1 LLRADIVD
9 FSCLS
14 VGCGNPSRF
23 IFIQGVNMPQKNPN
37 TGPDGVTRR
46 GFLTS
51 MGAGAIGVAASDD
64 LFAAGKET
72 VDPPVMPAGQT
83 SKISLRINGETYVV
97 LAEPRWTLL
106 YCLRDVIGLTGAKPG
121 CERGECGACTVL
133 IDGVPRYACLTLAV
147 EAQGSEVTTLEG
159 LMDGETLGSVQ
170 TAFAEADAFQCG
182 YCTPGQIMAVEGL
195 LRANPNP
202 SAEEIRRGASGNL
215 CRCGAYQ
222 HIFEAAHRAAE
233 RTRGK

>member
-1 LLRADIVD
+1 VISCLRA
-9 FSCLS
+9 
-14 VGCGNPSRF
+14 GCGNSSNS
-23 IFIQGVNMPQKNPN
+23 IFIQGANMPRKNPT

-51 MGAGAIGVAASDD
+51 MGAGAIGVAASEN
-64 LFAAGKET
+64 LFPADTET
-72 VDPPVMPAGQT
+72 VDAQVMPAGQT
-83 SKISLRINGETYVV
+83 SKVSLRINGETHVV

-106 YCLRDVIGLTGAKPG
+106 YVLRDGIGLTGAKPG

-159 LMDGETLGSVQ
+159 LMDGEMLGPVQ
-170 TAFAEADAFQCG
+170 KAFAEADAFQCG
-182 YCTPGQIMAVEGL
+182 YCTSGQIMAVEGL
-195 LRANPNP
+195 LRAHPHP
-202 SAEEIRRGASGNL
+202 SAEEIRRGVSGNL

-233 RTRGK
+233 LKRGT